1 MRIFVCIL
9 SQKGSRSSEI
19 SGRGPFPILTNQS
32 PIQNQI
38 RRSFHSSPSLINW
51 LEHKGGA
58 IIVKTNKKLVVA
70 LITIILSFAFGQ
82 GR

>member
-1 MRIFVCIL
+1 MRTYVYIL

-19 SGRGPFPILTNQS
+19 SGRGPFPFLNSQS
-32 PIQNQI
+32 PMQNQI
-38 RRSFHSSPSLINW
+38 RRSFRSSTGLINR
-51 LEHKGGA
+51 LEHKGRA
-58 IIVKTNKKLVVA
+58 TIVKINKKLVAA